1 MEFFN
6 TYQIKG
12 KIIYAKM
19 GEKTI
24 VINKHLIANIFK
36 ISNKGCKTRKHADKQ
51 IAEAMFQHIA
61 LPKAYVKT
69 KQWNVSE
76 MKPPYDICLF
86 ALIQVIY

>member
-1 MEFFN
+1 VDFFN
-6 TYQIKG
+6 IYQIKG
-12 KIIYAKM
+12 KTLNAKM

-24 VINKHLIANIFK
+24 VVNKHLIADIFK
-36 ISNKGCKTRKHADKQ
+36 ISNKGCKTQKHANKQ
-51 IAEAMFQHIA
+51 IAGAMFQHIA